1 MKKFTANLV
10 LVLLSILI
18 GFSVHS
24 SVYAADDAK
33 VEIWSY
39 SLNERIEHRSI
50 EVGKSNPNFG
60 IMFAPSDIVDRKSV
74 V

>member
-24 SVYAADDAK
+24 SVYAADVLK
-33 VEIWSY
+33 W
-39 SLNERIEHRSI
+39 
-50 EVGKSNPNFG
+50 KFG
-60 IMFAPSDIVDRKSV
+60 VIV
-74 V
+74 

>member
-39 SLNERIEHRSI
+39 SLNERIEHRLERVIPISELCLRHQI
-50 EVGKSNPNFG
+50 
-60 IMFAPSDIVDRKSV
+60 
-74 V
+74 